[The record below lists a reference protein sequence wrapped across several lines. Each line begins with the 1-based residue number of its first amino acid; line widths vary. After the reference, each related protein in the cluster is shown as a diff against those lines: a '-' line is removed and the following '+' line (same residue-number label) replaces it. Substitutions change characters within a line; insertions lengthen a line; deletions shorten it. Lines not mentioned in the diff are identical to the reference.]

1 MGCFRQWRA
10 GIIFKKEYRRRKTI
24 GRRVWYIVYY
34 AIDKKPITDVK
45 LGFMEH
51 ELLRIVLKKV
61 KGTDIEIL
69 LRESGL
75 IE

>member
-1 MGCFRQWRA
+1 MRELLLAC
-10 GIIFKKEYRRRKTI
+10 
-24 GRRVWYIVYY
+24 YY

-69 LRESGL
+69 LRESRL

>member
-1 MGCFRQWRA
+1 MGLPDWEAFLENHIE
-10 GIIFKKEYRRRKTI
+10 GFFNRKFSSELEPAE
-24 GRRVWYIVYY
+24 VQK
-34 AIDKKPITDVK
+34 A
-45 LGFMEH
+45 LEH

-69 LRESGL
+69 LKDSGL

>member
-1 MGCFRQWRA
+1 MFLACFRSEATAGSGRA
-10 GIIFKKEYRRRKTI
+10 GDTLLNVDRGAPE
-24 GRRVWYIVYY
+24 VWGSKY
-34 AIDKKPITDVK
+34 DVR
-45 LGFMEH
+45 

-69 LRESGL
+69 LRDSGL